1 MSAAPPP
8 PGSTPNPDEGDTPR
22 PQIDAEQEQQTRSS
36 QKHSGWIW
44 AAIAL
49 VAALGVLAGVIA
61 SDNKSKSPSTVVN
74 QQTTS
79 TTNSLGVSVQ
89 APQPTHTTTVT
100 APTKTVTAPAQ
111 TVTSPK
117 PASTTPPATAAPPAS
132 APTSTTPATAP

>member
-8 PGSTPNPDEGDTPR
+8 PGSTPNPNAGANP
-22 PQIDAEQEQQTRSS
+22 PPNDAERDQQTRSS
-36 QKHSGWIW
+36 QKRSGWIW
-44 AAIAL
+44 PTIAML
-49 VAALGVLAGVIA
+49 AVLGVLAGVIA

-74 QQTTS
+74 QRTTS

-100 APTKTVTAPAQ
+100 APTKTVTAPVK

-117 PASTTPPATAAPPAS
+117 PTSAAPPATTPPAS
-132 APTSTTPATAP
+132 APTSTTP